1 MPKRKNAEKRQVRP
15 VLHIFCEG
23 EKTEPLYIRRY
34 LDATCSAYRR
44 LCDLQVCRDL
54 YLKMEDTVKNT
65 PVQLVDV
72 AVALQGKCP
81 VVDVFWVVYDRE
93 SVAKYSDELHQ
104 QAHDKATSHGIHVAL
119 TNVCF
124 EVWLLLHKAYST
136 KAFNSY
142 DDLYANSQLKKHFPN
157 YAKGVAATFGVT
169 EKEIAEARRRAKKLN
184 AASVAGSGLANPRP
198 YQLNPYTDMH
208 LLLDGIDQFLAA
220 EVSYRESLVCK

>member
-1 MPKRKNAEKRQVRP
+1 MPKRKKVAQRQVRP

-34 LDATCSAYRR
+34 LDANCMAYRR

-72 AVALQGKCP
+72 AVDLQGRCP
-81 VVDVFWVVYDRE
+81 DVDVFWVVYDRE
-93 SVAKYSDELHQ
+93 SVAKYSDKLHQ
-104 QAHDKATSHGIHVAL
+104 QAQDKAASHGIHVAL

-142 DDLYANSQLKKHFPN
+142 DDLYANSPLKRHFPN
-157 YAKGVAATFGVT
+157 YAKGDASTFSVT
-169 EKEIAEARRRAKKLN
+169 DKEIAEARRRAKKLN
-184 AASVAGSGLANPRP
+184 AASIAGSGLATPRP

-208 LLLDGIDQFLAA
+208 LLLDGIDRFLAA
-220 EVSYRESLVCK
+220 EVSYRESLSRK